1 MAEEAKVRGNAA
13 YAKRDY
19 RAAIRHYS
27 DAIALDPDNHVLYS
41 NRSAAYAAL
50 EQWTS
55 ALSDAR
61 KTHSL
66 KPEWPRSHLRVGIAV
81 LGLGRFDYAVHAFKQ
96 GLALDPDDEA
106 LKSGYEKAKAEAR
119 KKTEPLKPHSYGD
132 TFNAVDMWE
141 KLTSDTTTGVFAQ
154 QNDFIEMMRDIQKDW
169 FCINQHSKDPRLVHA
184 LGVLLNVNFR
194 TVVPEFARAPE
205 EQGPAESSNQEE
217 EMEAPATEEEEVESE
232 EDEDDVLDAV
242 MEQYFPAIGL
252 EDGDD
257 KAIVPSGTKENA
269 ENLRDLNLDEM
280 KKEDS
285 ASGSMAKES
294 TGVETDLTLKSNV
307 YKAALESLRKSLSES
322 RYPELLDAL
331 HEASRQAKELEQ
343 MLVGYSNILDVDHA
357 EEQLYLQI
365 LLYHYRERLTINSRD
380 TEAYS
385 NRAACYMKLREFS
398 EAMKD
403 AEKCIELEPK
413 SSMGYRRKGDLLFH
427 MEEYNLATETY
438 LQGLHHDPSDLQLS
452 DSLIKCVKRLKAA
465 DSMEES
471 EESEDE
477 AVPKPS
483 PDPKKGAVS
492 APADV
497 EQESPGSSEA
507 LKEADLGE
515 AETRVDD

>member
-257 KAIVPSGTKENA
+257 KAIVPSGTKE
-269 ENLRDLNLDEM
+269 
-280 KKEDS
+280 
-285 ASGSMAKES
+285 
-294 TGVETDLTLKSNV
+294 
-307 YKAALESLRKSLSES
+307 
-322 RYPELLDAL
+322 
-331 HEASRQAKELEQ
+331 
-343 MLVGYSNILDVDHA
+343 
-357 EEQLYLQI
+357 
-365 LLYHYRERLTINSRD
+365 
-380 TEAYS
+380 AYS

-497 EQESPGSSEA
+497 EQVESPGSSEA